1 VFTGGT
7 SVIDYSIMFD
17 VVIGFLFLL
26 LKSGVTEL
34 FYTATLFTP
43 GSTYTFTVRA
53 RNIYGLSI
61 DSTSVSILA
70 AQIPDSPTSLANVA
84 SVTTAY

>member
-17 VVIGFLFLL
+17 AATGSSFLL

-34 FYTATLFTP
+34 FYTATSLTP

-61 DSTSVSILA
+61 DSTSVFILA